1 MNKVL
6 KNTVYQA
13 IYQVLQIILP
23 LITVPIVSTALGPK
37 GVGIFNYTNSIT
49 NYFVLVAGL
58 GLANYGVREIAS
70 VRDNKEA
77 LSKRFWELEYLNI
90 FIAVG
95 ILAVF
100 FLITPN
106 LNYSQY
112 YLIESLMII
121 AALLDI
127 SWLYIGLEDFG
138 KISLANFIVKVVSFM
153 LIVYL
158 VHNEGDLWKYIFIQ
172 SISTLLSQ
180 SVLWLPLRNKVS
192 YMLVSLKD
200 IWRHFMPA
208 CHYFISKIAI
218 TLYTNLNKTL
228 LGIFGTAAAVGFYSN
243 SLTLVTILVT
253 LVTSVDEAL
262 LPRMS
267 SLNAKGDEKQMHAIL
282 QKTIHLSM
290 YFTIP
295 LMFGIVVVTDQLVDW
310 FFGYKFNFIKSII
323 PIFAPLVVIMPLGIS
338 IARQYLVPK
347 GEIKSYNLSVI
358 YSAIISVI
366 INIILVPKYGIYG
379 SIIATM
385 VSETLVTVVRV
396 VDLLK
401 NTTFRFEYSRI
412 IKIILCSG
420 VMAVTVFYFTNSWS
434 SSIVTTLLQGML
446 GAVVYFVTTY
456 IMGVRLP
463 FKIFKR

>member
-1 MNKVL
+1 MSKVL

-23 LITVPIVSTALGPK
+23 LITVPIVSTALGPR
-37 GVGIFNYTNSIT
+37 GIGIFNYTSSIT

-70 VRDNKEA
+70 VRENKEA
-77 LSKRFWELEYLNI
+77 LSRKFWELEYLNI

-106 LNYSQY
+106 LDYSQY

-138 KISLANFIVKVVSFM
+138 KISLANFVVKVISFM

-158 VHNEGDLWKYIFIQ
+158 VHDEEDLWKYIFIQ
-172 SISTLLSQ
+172 SMSVLLSQ
-180 SVLWLPLRNKVS
+180 CILWLPLRNKVS
-192 YMLVSLKD
+192 CMLVPLKD
-200 IWRHFMPA
+200 IWYHFIPA

-228 LGIFGTAAAVGFYSN
+228 LGVFGTAAAVGFYSN

-267 SLNAKGDEKQMHAIL
+267 SLNAKGDEKQMYTIL

-295 LMFGIVVVTDQLVDW
+295 LMFGIVVISNHLVDW

-323 PIFAPLVVIMPLGIS
+323 PIFAPLIVIMPLGIS
-338 IARQYLVPK
+338 IARQYLVPR

-385 VSETLVTVVRV
+385 VSETLVTIIRV
-396 VDLLK
+396 VELLK
-401 NTTFRFEYSRI
+401 NTTFRFEYGRI
-412 IKIILCSG
+412 MKIILCSG
-420 VMAVTVFYFTNSWS
+420 IMAVVVFYLTNSWPS
-434 SSIVTTLLQGML
+434 SVLTTLLQGLL
-446 GAVVYFVTTY
+446 GVVIYLGTTY
-456 IMGVRLP
+456 IVGVRLP
-463 FKIFKR
+463 IRLFK